1 MSKEGRREGGGGK
14 SHCAALSNGC
24 PCRVVLYTA
33 IYLAH
38 KSRYVRNTLLLY
50 TSCSFPLI
58 LVSILCDTCTVCV
71 FVRSAKSSKA
81 GKAPTA
87 TGGPS
92 VDVVDEEEEGDE
104 EEEEEEEGGS
114 EEGESG
120 TTSLT
125 ATDVKGALMKKGL
138 LPKGARRGGQKGKK
152 PS

>member
-1 MSKEGRREGGGGK
+1 M
-14 SHCAALSNGC
+14 
-24 PCRVVLYTA
+24 
-33 IYLAH
+33 
-38 KSRYVRNTLLLY
+38 
-50 TSCSFPLI
+50 
-58 LVSILCDTCTVCV
+58 CV

-92 VDVVDEEEEGDE
+92 VDVVDEEEEGD
-104 EEEEEEEGGS
+104 EEEEEEGGS

-138 LPKGARRGGQKGKK
+138 LPKGARRGSQKGKK